1 MRASGALGHL
11 GKSSWRIRGH
21 KVCVPGLTAAFHWTA
36 SPPPELCR
44 QATQGEHLAN
54 CAHALEPGD
63 GRLVAY
69 LERRTPW
76 DS

>member
-1 MRASGALGHL
+1 MSPNMPLVPTRN
-11 GKSSWRIRGH
+11 GKAPLH
-21 KVCVPGLTAAFHWTA
+21 AAQRRRW
-36 SPPPELCR
+36 
-44 QATQGEHLAN
+44 ATQGEHLAN
-54 CAHALEPGD
+54 WLMPLDPDG